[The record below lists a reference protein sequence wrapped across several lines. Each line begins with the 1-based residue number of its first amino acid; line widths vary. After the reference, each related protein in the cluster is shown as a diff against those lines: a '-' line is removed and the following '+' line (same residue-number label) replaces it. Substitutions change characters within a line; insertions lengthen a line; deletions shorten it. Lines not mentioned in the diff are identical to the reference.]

1 MAQQFTTAP
10 NSHNLYSTHT
20 LNNINLVKTINGEQ
34 KDWMKKYHK
43 IIWGIEQIVDIQL
56 QLQNIIKL
64 AEETNTQI
72 AEIKSTIL

>member
-34 KDWMKKYHK
+34 KD
-43 IIWGIEQIVDIQL
+43 
-56 QLQNIIKL
+56 
-64 AEETNTQI
+64 
-72 AEIKSTIL
+72 